1 MRVTCVPF
9 DASYRPAYPAVTR
22 ACRAVPSFRDSALT
36 KTGDDI
42 SGITANIQRGK
53 YAPYTVDG
61 LENVASVLPGRAPQE
76 TATDFLLTTRN
87 TEPSFIGTPIAPTDY
102 YN

>member
-1 MRVTCVPF
+1 MHLVIPRIP
-9 DASYRPAYPAVTR
+9 
-22 ACRAVPSFRDSALT
+22 RAVPSFRDSALT
-36 KTGDDI
+36 ETGDGI
-42 SGITANIQRGK
+42 SGITADIQWDK
-53 YAPYTVDG
+53 CAPNTVDG

-87 TEPSFIGTPIAPTDY
+87 TEPSFIGAPIAPTDY